1 MEAGLRAHLAT
12 AQRIIKVAT
21 LCRKHELPDEGAGAD
36 EETASSTGE
45 LPAEAAGGA
54 ALQQEGDEALGGTE
68 GAHVQHHDCDGGST
82 RGSSSSSSGSA
93 SSSSSSSEAQQALQ
107 QGGSTLADLGLQSE
121 SSGQRLLDAF
131 VRRMNKAV
139 LNSACLEQERLRL
152 AAENAAL
159 HAAVRA
165 VQEGTTLGPAA
176 VEGPL
181 STLLIVNERLQKQ
194 LGAAP
199 AQHRLPR
206 SAHSV
211 GH

>member
-1 MEAGLRAHLAT
+1 VEAGLRAHLAT

-54 ALQQEGDEALGGTE
+54 ALQQEGDEALGGTK

-93 SSSSSSSEAQQALQ
+93 SSSSSSEAQQALQ
-107 QGGSTLADLGLQSE
+107 QGGSTLADLGLQPE

-152 AAENAAL
+152 TAENAAL

-199 AQHRLPR
+199 AQQRLFR

-211 GH
+211 GR